1 MDKIANIITG
11 SYLTYN
17 YGEEVFAVSVK
28 NVHKVVKI
36 QKSFI
41 ILMAFVT
48 IGLSTL
54 TLSAQ
59 TSPMEPG
66 SGSPFTAEVS
76 YLGDV
81 VSNLSGGISKGT
93 VYMGMI
99 DVGIRFETEKTGWW
113 KGGTLFVR
121 GQNTHG
127 GAATESLVGALQVL
141 SNIENGYACY
151 LYEIWYQQTLGPV
164 SVLFGKHD
172 LNADFVVSEYAGL
185 FLNVAFG
192 IHSSVA
198 LNVPVS
204 IFPMT
209 SLGVV
214 TSVQFSDAVALRVGV
229 YDGDP
234 GSFELDHHNV
244 DFTLNPDN
252 DLLAIGELQFD
263 LTRNE
268 RHIGTYKI
276 GSYYHIGYY
285 DLLGKSNL
293 IRGNYGIYGIADVEI
308 VPRAPISG
316 KGFSTFFQLGWAPS
330 DRNFNDYYIGAGFN
344 CFGLL
349 KGRSND
355 VLGLAFA
362 HAEISRAVTH
372 ININDPVGIPS
383 MKNFET
389 AIELSYKIQLSDYL
403 SIQPDIQ
410 YILNPGVTVDIDN
423 ALVVLIRFE
432 SQF

>member
-1 MDKIANIITG
+1 MKKLTKSIT
-11 SYLTYN
+11 SSNLSLSF
-17 YGEEVFAVSVK
+17 GEKVFAVSVK
-28 NVHKVVKI
+28 NIHKMVKI
-36 QKSFI
+36 QKSLI
-41 ILMAFVT
+41 ILMLFL
-48 IGLSTL
+48 ILGFS

-59 TSPMEPG
+59 TEP
-66 SGSPFTAEVS
+66 SEPESVNPFTPEVS
-76 YLGDV
+76 YIGDL

-93 VYMGMI
+93 AYMGMV

-113 KGGTLFVR
+113 KGGTLYVR

-127 GAATESLVGALQVL
+127 GAATESLVGDLQVL

-172 LNADFVVSEYAGL
+172 LNSEFVASEYAGL
-185 FLNVAFG
+185 FLNSAFG

-214 TSVQFSDAVALRVGV
+214 TSVQFSDAVALRMGV
-229 YDGDP
+229 YDGNSGDL
-234 GSFELDHHNV
+234 ELDPHNV

-252 DLLAIGELQFD
+252 GLLAIGELQID
-263 LTRNE
+263 LVRNE

-276 GSYYHIGYY
+276 GSYYHSGSY
-285 DLLGKSNL
+285 DLFGKDNIIL
-293 IRGNYGIYGIADVEI
+293 GNYGIYGVVDFDII
-308 VPRAPISG
+308 QKSPMSG
-316 KGFSTFFQLGWAPS
+316 KGLSAFLQLGWAPS
-330 DRNFNDYYIGAGFN
+330 DRNLNDQYIGAGFN
-344 CFGLL
+344 YFGLL
-349 KGRSND
+349 KGRSSD

-362 HAEISRAVTH
+362 HAEISRDAILSNTE
-372 ININDPVGIPS
+372 DPVGIPS

-389 AIELSYKIQLSDYL
+389 AIELSYKIQLSDQI
-403 SIQPDIQ
+403 SFQPDIQ
-410 YILNPGVTVDIDN
+410 YILNPGVIADIDN
-423 ALVVLIRFE
+423 ALVALLRFE
-432 SQF
+432 AQF